1 MQTEC
6 EPAPSHPSGVANF
19 RQHWLLAPGL
29 AFLNHGSFGA
39 CPRPILELQAQMRL
53 EMEANPV
60 RFLWTDYEKRL
71 DPARNAVARFVG
83 ANARDLVF
91 LPNAT
96 SAVNAVARSL
106 RLKRG
111 DQILTTS
118 LDYNA
123 CRNVLVQATARS
135 GARLVIAEVPFPVE
149 REEAIIEAVL
159 NAVTQRTRLALIDH
173 VTSNTGLVLPVDRL
187 VPELQARG
195 VQVLV
200 DGAHAPGML
209 DLDIR
214 RLNPDYYTG
223 NLHKW
228 VCAPKGAAF
237 LWAREDRQPHLHPP
251 IVSHGYNTPRAGY
264 STFQDRFDWMGTTDP
279 TPWFCAGA
287 AIDWMGQLLP
297 GGWPELRRRNRELA
311 IAARTLLCHTLEM
324 VPPCPENMLAALAT
338 IPLPGPFQGR
348 PRTGKLDSEQ
358 VILSE
363 RHQIEVPFF
372 RFGNPER
379 RHIRISAQIYN
390 SLDDYQRLAEALLN
404 L

>member
-1 MQTEC
+1 
-6 EPAPSHPSGVANF
+6 
-19 RQHWLLAPGL
+19 
-29 AFLNHGSFGA
+29 
-39 CPRPILELQAQMRL
+39 
-53 EMEANPV
+53 
-60 RFLWTDYEKRL
+60 
-71 DPARNAVARFVG
+71 
-83 ANARDLVF
+83 
-91 LPNAT
+91 
-96 SAVNAVARSL
+96 
-106 RLKRG
+106 
-111 DQILTTS
+111 
-118 LDYNA
+118 
-123 CRNVLVQATARS
+123 
-135 GARLVIAEVPFPVE
+135 
-149 REEAIIEAVL
+149 
-159 NAVTQRTRLALIDH
+159 
-173 VTSNTGLVLPVDRL
+173 
-187 VPELQARG
+187 

-209 DLDIR
+209 DLDIS

-264 STFQDRFDWMGTTDP
+264 SSFQDRFDWMGTTDP

-311 IAARTLLCHTLEM
+311 IAARTLLCHTLEV
-324 VPPCPENMLAALAT
+324 VPPCPESMLAALAT
-338 IPLPGPFQGR
+338 IPLPARFQGR

-390 SLDDYQRLAEALLN
+390 SLEDYQRLAEALMSL
-404 L
+404 